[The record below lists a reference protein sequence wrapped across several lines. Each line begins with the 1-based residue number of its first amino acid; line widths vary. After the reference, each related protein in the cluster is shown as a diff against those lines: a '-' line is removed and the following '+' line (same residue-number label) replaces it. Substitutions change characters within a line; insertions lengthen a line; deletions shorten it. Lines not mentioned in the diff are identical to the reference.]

1 MSPITLERPPLAG
14 CILRVVRPTDQM
26 DAVVAFYRDGL
37 GFPELTRF
45 SDHDG
50 FDGAILGFP
59 GAPYHLEF
67 TRAHGR
73 SAGRAP
79 TPDNLLVVYMP
90 DARAWSRM
98 IGVMQRREDQWML
111 AKRDLF
117 SFFSGARQQTVDGRG
132 GNQPFWRNAD
142 RHPSP
147 MCGVWSQETPLAAV
161 VCLVA

>member
-14 CILRVVRPTDQM
+14 CVLRVVRPTDQM

-67 TRAHGR
+67 THAHGR

-98 IGVMQRREDQWML
+98 IGVMQRRGHRPVESFTPYWDREGVTYEDP
-111 AKRDLF
+111 
-117 SFFSGARQQTVDGRG
+117 DGYR
-132 GNQPFWRNAD
+132 
-142 RHPSP
+142 
-147 MCGVWSQETPLAAV
+147 V
-161 VCLVA
+161 VLHQGIWPV

>member
-14 CILRVVRPTDQM
+14 YILRVVRPTDQM

-98 IGVMQRREDQWML
+98 IGVMQRRGHRPVDSFNPYWDREGVTYEDP
-111 AKRDLF
+111 
-117 SFFSGARQQTVDGRG
+117 DGYR
-132 GNQPFWRNAD
+132 
-142 RHPSP
+142 
-147 MCGVWSQETPLAAV
+147 V
-161 VCLVA
+161 VLHQGIWPV

>member
-14 CILRVVRPTDQM
+14 CVLRVVRPTDQM

-45 SDHDG
+45 SGHDG

-59 GAPYHLEF
+59 GAPYNLEF
-67 TRAHGR
+67 THAHGR

-98 IGVMQRREDQWML
+98 IGVMQRRGHRPVDSFNPYWDREGVTYEDP
-111 AKRDLF
+111 
-117 SFFSGARQQTVDGRG
+117 DGYR
-132 GNQPFWRNAD
+132 
-142 RHPSP
+142 
-147 MCGVWSQETPLAAV
+147 V
-161 VCLVA
+161 VLHQGIWPV

>member
-98 IGVMQRREDQWML
+98 IGVMQRRGHRPVESLNPYWDREGVTYEDP
-111 AKRDLF
+111 
-117 SFFSGARQQTVDGRG
+117 DGYR
-132 GNQPFWRNAD
+132 
-142 RHPSP
+142 
-147 MCGVWSQETPLAAV
+147 V
-161 VCLVA
+161 VLHQGIWPV